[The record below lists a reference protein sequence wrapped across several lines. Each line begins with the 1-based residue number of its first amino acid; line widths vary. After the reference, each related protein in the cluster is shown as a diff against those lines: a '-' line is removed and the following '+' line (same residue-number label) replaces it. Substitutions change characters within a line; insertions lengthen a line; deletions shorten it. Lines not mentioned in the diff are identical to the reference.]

1 MIYLNELK
9 KCFNEDFEEW
19 LLNNSCPEI
28 GPYKGDWW
36 RESSRMRQNF
46 YQIEKKYLKEIL
58 DILLNEPEADYF
70 YFSSNLIY
78 NKLLRNRI
86 NYSLYKQ
93 KYNPGNSIT
102 INKEKIKLLLRD
114 IKLDSIMD

>member
-46 YQIEKKYLKEIL
+46 YQIIS
-58 DILLNEPEADYF
+58 IFHQEP
-70 YFSSNLIY
+70 
-78 NKLLRNRI
+78 
-86 NYSLYKQ
+86 Q
-93 KYNPGNSIT
+93 
-102 INKEKIKLLLRD
+102 LLL
-114 IKLDSIMD
+114 ILNNQLIPLDTIHLGVQFR

>member
-1 MIYLNELK
+1 MIYLSELK

-58 DILLNEPEADYF
+58 DILLKEPEADYF
-70 YFSSNLIY
+70 YFS
-78 NKLLRNRI
+78 RNRI